1 MIVSLFRI
9 RSWRRGALTA
19 LFLAIPSSP
28 AHAHPRPRPRTRSP
42 LSRGVPEGRGVFLT
56 VRSTLLLT
64 LLLLASLLHPTP
76 ASAATPSGDPIK
88 LGHFGSLTGK
98 DAAFGVATRKGI
110 LLAVEELN
118 AKGGILGR
126 PVEYLVED
134 IQSKQGESATAV
146 KKLISRDKVVAILGA
161 NASAN
166 SLEAA
171 PICQRA
177 KIPMMAISS
186 TAPRVTEIGDY
197 IFRICFIDPFQG
209 AVLAKFSH
217 DSLRAKRLALLTSI
231 NSPYSVGLSNV
242 LRERF
247 TTLGGE
253 IVAEQKFAEG
263 DKDFRAQLTAIRAAK
278 PDVIAATG
286 FYTEAALISIQARS
300 LGLDIPIIGGDGWEA
315 PQLIELGGKS
325 VENTYYSTYFS
336 AENTAP
342 EVQSFVERYRAR
354 WNNEVPEAVSALGYD
369 AVYLIAAAI
378 ETTGS
383 TDGPKLRDAIAATKD
398 FPGVTGRTTI
408 DSNRNSEKAAVILTV
423 KNGRTEF
430 FEAVTP

>member
-1 MIVSLFRI
+1 MPFPLQ
-9 RSWRRGALTA
+9 
-19 LFLAIPSSP
+19 
-28 AHAHPRPRPRTRSP
+28 PRPRSRSP

-56 VRSTLLLT
+56 VRSTILLT
-64 LLLLASLLHPTP
+64 LLLLASLLQPTP
-76 ASAATPSGDPIK
+76 TSAATPTGDPIK

-110 LLAVEELN
+110 LLAIEELN

-209 AVLAKFSH
+209 AVLAKFAH
-217 DSLRAKRLALLTSI
+217 DSLDAQRLALLTSI

-247 TTLGGE
+247 TALGGE

-263 DKDFRAQLTAIRAAK
+263 DKDFRAQLTAIRAAQ

-315 PQLIELGGKS
+315 PQLVELGGKS

-342 EVQSFVERYRAR
+342 EVRSFVQRYRTR
-354 WNNEVPEAVSALGYD
+354 WNNEAPEAVSALGYD

-378 ETTGS
+378 ENAGT
-383 TDGPKLRDAIAATKD
+383 TDGPKLRNAIAATKD

-408 DSNRNSEKAAVILTV
+408 DPKRNSEKAAVILTI
-423 KNGRTEF
+423 KNGKTEF